1 MYRAPIDA
9 ALVPGCPSDDDGRVS
24 ACQWRRIV
32 WAHHLWASGLTK
44 NIIVSGN
51 AVYNRYVE
59 AEALMAGLVALGVP
73 ESRIWVEPQAL
84 HTDENVAYALRIAD
98 AAGFRSLAIASDGVQ
113 TVGTCAMVRLWS
125 ETERTCI
132 AAPMDYPLVKA
143 RLASGLP
150 SVRTEPVPAADWEPL
165 EARERRIA
173 AELGRAPRGASLWI
187 YISKILIS
195 PFGLSHP
202 PPLPSAP
209 APGPAESGAR
219 PAEGGAAA
227 TPQPP
232 APD

>member
-1 MYRAPIDA
+1 MRAPPVDA

-32 WAHHLWASGLTK
+32 WAHHLWASGLIE
-44 NIIVSGN
+44 NFIVSGN
-51 AVYNRYVE
+51 AVYNPYVE
-59 AEALMAGLVALGVP
+59 AEALKAGLVALGVP
-73 ESRIWVEPQAL
+73 ERRIWLEPRAL

-98 AAGFRSLAIASDGVQ
+98 AEGFRSLAIASDGVQ
-113 TVGTCAMVRLWS
+113 TLGACAMVRLWS
-125 ETERTCI
+125 AAERTCI

-150 SVRTEPVPAADWEPL
+150 SVRTEAVPAADWEPL

-173 AELGRAPRGASLWI
+173 AELGRAPRGGSLWI
-187 YISKILIS
+187 YATKILIS

-202 PPLPSAP
+202 PPLPGSHPEPPQGGDAAHAP
-209 APGPAESGAR
+209 
-219 PAEGGAAA
+219 
-227 TPQPP
+227 TPPPP